1 MKIAI
6 IADPID
12 EQYAGIYVYAHEFIE
27 AMERNNPGHEL
38 VYIHIQR
45 NPFFKG
51 RKELIVPLYRYIP
64 LWATVRKFIW
74 IPQLLKQH
82 KFDIVHDLSH
92 IAPFTFTGS
101 GYKKVITIHDL
112 TPVLFPEWHVAVSGW
127 VHKII
132 FPRIFGHADLVLP
145 VSANTKQD
153 ILKHYR
159 VSGRIETV
167 LLAARSCVKPLD
179 RNISRQFLGKKYG
192 LQEDYILYVGT
203 LEPRKNVGLV
213 LDIYCRLRESG
224 VFDGKLVLA
233 GKSGWLLKAF
243 KAKLAAMPQQVREN
257 ILITGYVPEEELSYF
272 YSGAELFLYPSL
284 YEGFG
289 LPPLEAMQCGCPVI
303 AARNSSLTEVVGRGG
318 ICLPTDNFET
328 WVKTATKILK
338 DKVYRTE
345 LIKAGFKQSQTFS
358 WDIHAQ
364 KVWQL
369 YTEITG

>member
-369 YTEITG
+369 YAEITG

>member
-45 NPFFKG
+45 NTFFKG

-82 KFDIVHDLSH
+82 NFDIVHDLSH

-132 FPRIFGHADLVLP
+132 FPRIFRHVDLVLS

-159 VSGRIETV
+159 VNGRIETV
-167 LLAARSCVKPLD
+167 LLAARSCVQPLD
-179 RNISRQFLGKKYG
+179 RDISRQFLGEKYG

-203 LEPRKNVGLV
+203 LEPRKNIGLV

-224 VFDGKLVLA
+224 IFKGKLVLA

-243 KAKLAAMPQQVREN
+243 KAKLAAMPQQVHEN

-345 LIKAGFKQSQTFS
+345 LIKSGFKQSQTFS

-369 YTEITG
+369 YAEITG